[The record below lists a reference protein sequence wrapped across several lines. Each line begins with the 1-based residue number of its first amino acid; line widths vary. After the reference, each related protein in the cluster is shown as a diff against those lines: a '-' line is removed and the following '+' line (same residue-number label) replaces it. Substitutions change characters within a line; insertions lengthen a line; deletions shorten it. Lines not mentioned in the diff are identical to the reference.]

1 MQVDAFEPNEAEC
14 SRLAAT
20 SHPNIRWHPTALAG
34 TGGARD
40 LYILATPTGSSFFPP
55 DPDFVEQYGF
65 PEYHTVAEVTQLECT
80 TLASHLDA
88 AGGRGPDLIK
98 LDTQGSELEIL
109 QGMRLDQ
116 LEDVLLVELETE
128 IHPAYRGQPVFADV
142 HAFLEGSGFRLL
154 DARVQRVY
162 LTGGVAERHYLR
174 RHLSTAAGSRTLTA
188 QVHALDAVYIRPMR
202 TVLSRADATAV
213 ARFATILQMYRY
225 YDGIFWLLEQAEAAA
240 MFDERTRSAIIR
252 AYERAAPKPT
262 FMERTGALPH
272 ALRTA
277 RRATS
282 YLMEHALGADGFDPP
297 RTAWTHTYWP
307 DS

>member
-1 MQVDAFEPNEAEC
+1 MQVDAFEPNDAEC
-14 SRLAAT
+14 ARLAAT
-20 SHPNIRWHPTALAG
+20 SHPNIRWHATALAG
-34 TGGARD
+34 TAGARD
-40 LYILATPTGSSFFPP
+40 LYVLATPTGSSFFPP
-55 DPDFVEQYGF
+55 DPDFVEQFGF
-65 PEYHTVAEVTQLECT
+65 PEYHAVAKVTQLECT

-88 AGGRGPDLIK
+88 VGSGGPDLIK

-109 QGMRLDQ
+109 QGMRPEQ

-128 IHPAYRGQPVFADV
+128 IHPAYNGQPVFTDV
-142 HAFLEGSGFRLL
+142 HAVLEGSGFRLL
-154 DARVQRVY
+154 DVRVQRVY

-202 TVLSRADATAV
+202 TVLSRADPAAF

-225 YDGIFWLLEQAEAAA
+225 YDGIFWLLDRTEAAA
-240 MFDERTRSAIIR
+240 MFDESTRATITRS
-252 AYERAAPKPT
+252 YERAAPKPT
-262 FMERTGALPH
+262 FMQRTGTLPQ
-272 ALRTA
+272 AFRRA

-282 YLMEHALGADGFDPP
+282 YLMEHAMGADGFDPP